1 MITIDELEQVKDT
14 KFLQLR
20 QELSISALQYKQNL
34 FPQCQ
39 DLFSKLANIF
49 TDFNDQFGD
58 ADDFREAGLE
68 LFLEEITE
76 ITKIFSVLKTNHGS
90 IIIQI
95 QAIASLASETLGQIT
110 QLDQE
115 MKQSRSQSQAHAINI
130 NNIPIANWI
139 KVKVMKADADVRARS
154 QTQKATDDA
163 KSTISKTIQ
172 SIHNLNVYL
181 VPAFEQYLNQMN

>member
-76 ITKIFSVLKTNHGS
+76 ITKKFSVLKTNHGS

-139 KVKVMKADADVRARS
+139 KVKVMKADADVRPRS
-154 QTQKATDDA
+154 QTQKGTDDA
-163 KSTISKTIQ
+163 KSTISKTI
-172 SIHNLNVYL
+172 
-181 VPAFEQYLNQMN
+181 